1 VKKEHGLVL
10 GERTA
15 EELKTVVAS
24 AGPARPEAARA
35 SRREGPDDFDAEVRG
50 RDLVTGLPRTIM
62 TSTAEIREALEG
74 PVVAVLDAIKEVI
87 DATPPELAADIM
99 EHGVALTGG
108 GALLRGLDQRLADE
122 TGLPIMINGNPLHA
136 VARGA
141 AHCLAHL
148 DACRSVLVDAG
159 QL

>member
-1 VKKEHGLVL
+1 MTDEQ
-10 GERTA
+10 
-15 EELKTVVAS
+15 
-24 AGPARPEAARA
+24 RA
-35 SRREGPDDFDAEVRG
+35 Q
-50 RDLVTGLPRTIM
+50 
-62 TSTAEIREALEG
+62 IREALEG
-74 PVVAVLDAIKEVI
+74 PVVAVTDAIKEVV

-122 TGLPIMINGNPLHA
+122 TGLPMMINGNPLHA

-148 DACRSVLVDAG
+148 DACHARTAWPW
-159 QL
+159 